1 MRNLIFMA
9 LLISVLMGCNQQ
21 QSGSSISPEEG
32 LKDSFK
38 SENKNGKHTTDFETA
53 QELISMR
60 FTIENFTL
68 LNKKKFENLKAYQEF
83 GDLMQMHIERITR
96 FCKLDVDTKNLL
108 CKKLEGITKEVEILH
123 GNDMEKS
130 KEALGKINYSL
141 SQIDSTFNYSN

>member
-1 MRNLIFMA
+1 MA

-21 QSGSSISPEEG
+21 QSGSSISPEKG
-32 LKDSFK
+32 LKDFFK
-38 SENKNGKHTTDFETA
+38 SKNKNGKYTTDFETA

-83 GDLMQMHIERITR
+83 GDLMQMHVERITR
-96 FCKLDVDTKNLL
+96 YCKLEVDTKNLL